1 MAMPTATLLTHQ
13 LPFPAVVTAPDGRFW
28 PMARL
33 LVVGG
38 EVVVFEFTDRV
49 KIAATIQIGGYTLP
63 GPRRQGET
71 QTWRVTEPEVGDW
84 IITRGNGCGCGHPLK
99 RANLQRIL
107 NAR

>member
-1 MAMPTATLLTHQ
+1 MSGYQLATRD

-33 LVVGG
+33 LVNGG
-38 EVVVFEFTDRV
+38 ELVVFEHTDGATRV
-49 KIAATIQIGGYTLP
+49 AARIQIGGHVLP

-84 IITRGNGCGCGHPLK
+84 IVTRGQGCGCSHPLK
-99 RANLQRIL
+99 RANLQQVLERG
-107 NAR
+107 